1 MNAERG
7 EAVSG
12 SVPRSVPLRR
22 WLAVLGVLLGWQL
35 LFWPVVHVAEKAAR
49 PARMDAPAAVDY
61 QLLSAEGAPIVL
73 ADSRDT
79 AVASAW
85 ENQLQTVS
93 VH

>member
-1 MNAERG
+1 MTNSPFTTEQFAKLGAGQVAYVREMTSDDVKRIFPQAE
-7 EAVSG
+7 
-12 SVPRSVPLRR
+12 
-22 WLAVLGVLLGWQL
+22 GVEPGLK
-35 LFWPVVHVAEKAAR
+35 LFA
-49 PARMDAPAAVDY
+49 
-61 QLLSAEGAPIVL
+61 LLSAEGAPIAL

>member
-1 MNAERG
+1 MTQSPMTQSPFTPEQFAK
-7 EAVSG
+7 
-12 SVPRSVPLRR
+12 
-22 WLAVLGVLLGWQL
+22 LGAGQVAYVREMSSDDFKRIFPQAPEVEPGLK
-35 LFWPVVHVAEKAAR
+35 LFA
-49 PARMDAPAAVDY
+49 
-61 QLLSAEGAPIVL
+61 LLSAEGAPIVL